1 MHKVFL
7 WMRYGRCKKANA
19 RAGNDLRQRLDFYA
33 CMSSECVLQQNFDF
47 DQPVN
52 RDHSNSLKYDGRQ
65 AMFGSADVIP
75 LWVADM
81 DFAAPPAVTKAL
93 LQRANH
99 PIYGYSSFPES
110 VYQALI
116 DWLQRRH
123 GWRIERDWL
132 LLCPGVVPSLNAA
145 VMAFSN
151 PGDAVI
157 VQPPVYFPFFSAV
170 TDSGR
175 SMIQNPLRLENKQYH
190 IDFEH
195 LEACAARAKMLLLC
209 SPHNPVGRVWRKDE
223 LERLLAIAEKYQLIV
238 FADEIHAD
246 LVYPPAQHH
255 TLQALSKHQKNII
268 TAVAPSKTFNVP
280 GLNLSALIIP
290 DTSQR
295 QALSKVFER
304 MHVSAAN
311 PFSMVAFEAAY
322 QHGDAWLDA
331 LLNYLQQSR
340 DFVLAYVSEHLPR
353 IHAIVPEGTYL
364 VWLDCREL
372 GLNDAALKQF
382 FIQEAGVGLSP
393 GRLFGEAG
401 SGFMRMNIAAPKSL
415 ITTALQGIAV
425 ALRSRAK

>member
-1 MHKVFL
+1 M
-7 WMRYGRCKKANA
+7 
-19 RAGNDLRQRLDFYA
+19 
-33 CMSSECVLQQNFDF
+33 QQDFDF
-47 DQPVN
+47 DQLVN

-65 AMFGSADVIP
+65 AMFGKPDVIP

-81 DFAAPPAVTKAL
+81 DFASPPVVSDAL

-99 PIYGYSSFPES
+99 PIYGYSSFPGS
-110 VYQALI
+110 IYQALI
-116 DWLQRRH
+116 DWLERRH
-123 GWRIERDWL
+123 GWRVQRDWL
-132 LLCPGVVPSLNAA
+132 VLCPGVVPSLNAA
-145 VMAFSN
+145 VMAFTQ
-151 PGDAVI
+151 PEDAVI

-175 SMIQNPLRLENKQYH
+175 SLIQNPLRLENNQYH
-190 IDFEH
+190 IDFEQ

-223 LERLLAIAEKYQLIV
+223 LEQLLAIAEKYQLIV

-246 LVYPPAQHH
+246 LVYPPA
-255 TLQALSKHQKNII
+255 KHQVLESLSLHRKNII

-290 DTSQR
+290 DATQR

-311 PFSMVAFEAAY
+311 PFSIVAFEAAY

-331 LLNYLQQSR
+331 LLSYLQQTR
-340 DFVLAYVSEHLPR
+340 DLVLAYVSEHLHQV
-353 IHAIVPEGTYL
+353 HAIVPEGTYL

-372 GLNDAALKQF
+372 GLDDAALKQF
-382 FIQEAGVGLSP
+382 FIQQAGVGLSP

-401 SGFMRMNIAAPKSL
+401 SGFMRMNIAAPRSL
-415 ITTALQGIAV
+415 ITTALERMAIA
-425 ALRSRAK
+425 LQSRK

>member
-1 MHKVFL
+1 M
-7 WMRYGRCKKANA
+7 
-19 RAGNDLRQRLDFYA
+19 QQDF
-33 CMSSECVLQQNFDF
+33 NFD
-47 DQPVN
+47 QLVH
-52 RDHSNSLKYDGRQ
+52 RDHSNSLKYDARQ
-65 AMFGSADVIP
+65 AMFGKADVIP

-81 DFAAPPAVTKAL
+81 DFASPPAVTDAL
-93 LQRANH
+93 LQRAKH

-110 VYQALI
+110 TYQALI
-116 DWLQRRH
+116 DWLKRRH
-123 GWRIERDWL
+123 GWQVEREWL

-145 VMAFSN
+145 VMAFTK
-151 PGDAVI
+151 PEDAVI

-175 SMIQNPLRLENKQYH
+175 SLLQNPLRLQNGQYQ

-223 LERLLAIAEKYQLIV
+223 LQRLLAIAEKYQLMI

-255 TLQALSKHQKNII
+255 MLAALSAHRKNII

-290 DTSQR
+290 DAAQR
-295 QALSKVFER
+295 QALSNVFER

-331 LLNYLQQSR
+331 LLNYLQQTR
-340 DFVLAYVSEHLPR
+340 DFVIAYVSEHL
-353 IHAIVPEGTYL
+353 HGVQAIVPQGTYL
-364 VWLDCREL
+364 IWLDCRAL
-372 GLNDAALKQF
+372 GLDDAALKQF
-382 FIQEAGVGLSP
+382 FIQHACVGLSP

-401 SGFMRMNIAAPKSL
+401 SGFMRMNIAAPRSV
-415 ITTALQGIAV
+415 IAAALQGMAD
-425 ALRSRAK
+425 ALQNRSK